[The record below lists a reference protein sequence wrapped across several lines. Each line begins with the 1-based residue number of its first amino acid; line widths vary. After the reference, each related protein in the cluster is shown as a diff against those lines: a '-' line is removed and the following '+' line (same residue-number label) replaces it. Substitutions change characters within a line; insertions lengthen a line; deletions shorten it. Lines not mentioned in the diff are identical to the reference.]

1 VTVAECNGWGNDLN
15 GPVPYAGMG
24 SIVLVSEVCERA
36 AAGDANGYY
45 QLAMIMREGRGLN
58 HPVPSLAR
66 RFFSV
71 AASLGSQQAAT
82 ELARMGCR
90 AR

>member
-1 VTVAECNGWGNDLN
+1 
-15 GPVPYAGMG
+15 MG
-24 SIVLVSEVCERA
+24 AIVMVSEICERA

-45 QLAMIMREGRGLN
+45 QLGLVMKEGRGLN

-66 RFFSV
+66 RFFAV